1 MESRKS
7 MAAPKPV
14 AEYMG
19 ITTGAL
25 AQMRYHGTG
34 PKFVKLGNRTVRYRW
49 EDVDAWIE
57 ANTLTQ
63 SDQDYEPK
71 TAA

>member
-1 MESRKS
+1 MESRKN
-7 MAAPKPV
+7 MAAPAPV

-25 AQMRYHGTG
+25 AQMRYRGAG
-34 PKFVKLGNRTVRYRW
+34 PQFVKLGNRTVRYRW

-57 ANTLTQ
+57 ANILTQ

>member
-7 MAAPKPV
+7 MPAPDPV

-25 AQMRYHGTG
+25 AQMRYRGTG

-63 SDQDYEPK
+63 SDQDFQPK
-71 TAA
+71 TGA